1 MAVSEGLPVVPAF
14 QLDIQTDEERWL
26 IRSIWGKGAV
36 GMIGGPPKSYKTWMG
51 LEMAF
56 SVATGLAF
64 LGRFAVEHRGRALV
78 YLAEDA
84 LPLVRSRIESLC
96 AHHGVD
102 IRALDLHVITAPELR
117 LDLANYQEKLRQTVQ
132 RLRPHLILL
141 DPLVRLHRLDENN
154 ASEMSGLLGYLRAL
168 QREHDVAVVLVHHV
182 SKRARPQPGQA
193 LRGTSDLHAW
203 TDCAA
208 YLAWNNEKL
217 HLMLEHRAARP
228 PEPMVLDLVCGP
240 DVAGVHLEVRGEVA
254 AGQQSERTPLMDRVI
269 SALRH
274 TAKPMPRGELRD
286 ALKVNNERLG
296 TALAA
301 LRENGRVRQTPK
313 GWTLPERHSETKD
326 GDQSRLPQT

>member
-1 MAVSEGLPVVPAF
+1 VAVSEGLPVVPAF

-36 GMIGGPPKSYKTWMG
+36 GMIGGTPKSYKTWMG

-64 LGRFAVEHRGRALV
+64 LGKFAVEHQGRALI

-84 LPLVRSRIESLC
+84 LPLVRARIESLC

-117 LDLANYQEKLRQTVQ
+117 LDLANYQEKLRHTVE

-208 YLAWNNEKL
+208 YLAWNNERL
-217 HLMLEHRAARP
+217 HLTLEHRAARP
-228 PEPMVLDLVCGP
+228 PEPMVLDLVSGP
-240 DVAGVHLEVRGEVA
+240 DVAGVHLEVRGDVA
-254 AGQQSERTPLMDRVI
+254 TGQPSEKTPLMDRVI

-274 TAKPMPRGELRD
+274 AAKPMTRGELREG
-286 ALKVNNERLG
+286 LKVNNERLG
-296 TALAA
+296 TTLAD

-313 GWTLPERHSETKD
+313 GWTLPERQSESTD
-326 GDQSRLPQT
+326 GDQGRLPQM